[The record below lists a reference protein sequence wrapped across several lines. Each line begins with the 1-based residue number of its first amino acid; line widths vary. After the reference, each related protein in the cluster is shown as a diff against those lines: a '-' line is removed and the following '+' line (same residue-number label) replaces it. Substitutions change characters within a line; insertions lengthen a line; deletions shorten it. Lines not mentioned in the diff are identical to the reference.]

1 MKMKK
6 AIIRTLIVM
15 IVAILGIGSIIPSF
29 AVTEENK
36 ELALSYFRYV
46 NGNYTNGYALN
57 TVGNETHHPIYQIMS
72 NNNETNYYCLNATAG
87 ESWLS
92 GTVGAKAT
100 YNRGYDLSSSS
111 DIELL
116 KNDTNATYK
125 TIGDS
130 EHLNQVLWILDNM
143 YVFDKKL
150 SEEQNLAAKR
160 ELLAKAGIT
169 YDNVIETEDMQPV
182 IRDYKTYKYVPQTGY
197 DFKERIFNI
206 KDGKSNSM
214 YGKSETY
221 QGWYYYDPEFKFHSV
236 ELTDDIVEVA
246 QQAALWYYTNYLE
259 NNSAN
264 SETYNV
270 KTQGLRLV
278 CSNGT
283 TNTNSTNWLP
293 LEDNAF
299 EVDTYMWEDQA
310 NNKRKKA
317 EVGKWQQEMA
327 TILCWYLIDA
337 ANNYATTATTGTPLT
352 ISPAQSEANK
362 KTVSNIDYYVVGPI
376 KIDETRTAVYALN
389 NTISVNGDTTT
400 GAYISNAEGT
410 KNQDQVI
417 ANYIGQNIYIAVPK
431 SKVSGNN
438 IQIAF
443 DGTYKTNDKKL
454 LVSTTKTE
462 QPVVEVTPKEEPF
475 ELKVTAPIQ
484 KEFDLALRKVITKI
498 TSADG
503 TNTTIINENGLN
515 AERTVNIDTST
526 IPNTATYKHRKDPV
540 VVKKGDIVTYSI
552 TVYNEGEIDGY
563 AKTIVDK
570 LPQGLALK
578 GFTANQTTTGTYKK
592 GNINYSY
599 VYDKNNNT
607 ITITN
612 VSENVLPKFE
622 GTLSRETIEIEC
634 EVTQE
639 PSTKTNNYL
648 TNIAYISEAYKK
660 ETDTPEKVENDRDSS
675 TKNNPQANQN
685 TTGDKYTGYHGGNDT
700 KNVYNDTDN
709 TRDYFE
715 GQEDDDDFE
724 IVVIKPAEFDL
735 ALQKYIESVVSP
747 DGTTKAGRNAPTINT
762 SKLIPNGTE
771 KTANYTLDKTPI
783 TVKSGD
789 FVLYNF
795 TVYNEGEVDG
805 YVNKITDNIPTGL
818 EFVYVKEPQ
827 DGKTIVKCDSQGDM
841 TEIEV
846 SSDMYQKI
854 KDFNAFW
861 SIDATNNVPKKDT
874 YNGESTISITCDV
887 KNAVPMKMGGKIGG
901 GFLKA
906 YDNSKDNNYDGSGL
920 DSLRVRALL
929 RVSAPNGTVKPIRN
943 EAAITEATDKEG
955 NIQDVNDVK
964 DRDSQTKPSDNTT
977 DPWPGKDG
985 DKNYQDDEDYDN
997 IILEKVDLALTK
1009 FITAISEDE
1018 KIENGEYLTA
1028 DKNVGSDVNPYDRA
1042 TKVDTTPL
1050 KNGEHDAKY
1059 TQVKT
1064 SLTIPERSYVLYNIR
1079 VYNEGDVDVYAGEVT
1094 DYLPEYLSF
1103 VQSEFN
1109 DQFRW
1114 HSSDG
1119 KTVTTDYLSYKVNKD
1134 KVLKAFDKEADDG
1147 KGSKLDYQDLPI
1159 LCRIKADTPDKTKLI
1174 NSAEIT
1180 KYEDENGT
1188 PIDTDIDS
1196 KPENLPDDKKNKEG
1210 KPEGRYDEDDEDYEV
1225 VEVKKKIIDLALTKF
1240 ITAISEDEKI
1250 ENGEYLTADKN
1261 IGSNVNP
1268 YDRATKVDTTP
1279 LKNGEHDAKYTQIK
1293 TPLTIPENSYILY
1306 NIRVYNEGEVDVFA
1320 GEVKDYLPDYLEF
1333 VSDDAEK
1340 FNEKYGWKISSD
1352 GKTVTTNYLSAEVNK
1367 DKILKAFDKET
1378 DDGKGSKLDYQD
1390 LPILCRIKANTPDK
1404 TRLINSAEITKYEN
1418 KDGNKIDEDI
1428 DSKPENL
1435 PDDKKNKEGKPEGR
1449 YNEDDED
1456 YEVVEVKKKIVDLA
1470 LTKFI
1475 AAISNDVDI
1484 SDGEYLTPNHNVGS
1498 KENPY
1503 DRATEVKTDKLKND
1517 QNCHDA
1523 EYIMVKDPLTVPAQS
1538 YVLYNI
1544 RVYNEGETDV
1554 YAGEVTDHL
1563 PDYLDYVDCEF
1574 NKKFGWTV
1582 ASDGKTISTKYLS
1595 YEVNKDKIL
1604 KAFNK
1609 KDDDEHGSGL
1619 DYEDLQILCKV
1630 NDKAPTNT
1638 NIVNIAEI
1646 TKYENKNGNPIPD
1659 EDIDSKPGNVDKN
1672 NEDDDDYETILIKTF
1687 DLSLLKYVSEVYV
1700 TEDGKTTTTQTGN
1713 TGDNSKDIIPKVEIN
1728 KKKLNST
1735 VVKFGYTI
1743 KITNEG
1749 DIEGYA
1755 KEITDYVPEGLKFY
1769 EEDNTGWKDEGN
1781 GVISTRLL
1789 ENTLLKPGESAEVK
1803 VIFRWING
1811 SNNLGL
1817 KTNVAEISEDYNKE
1831 GVPDR
1836 DSTPDNKE
1844 PKEDDID
1851 EADVILS
1858 IKTGLASNII
1868 MYVTAGTII
1877 LTVLGVGIFTIKK
1890 YVL

>member
-1 MKMKK
+1 M
-6 AIIRTLIVM
+6 
-15 IVAILGIGSIIPSF
+15 
-29 AVTEENK
+29 
-36 ELALSYFRYV
+36 
-46 NGNYTNGYALN
+46 
-57 TVGNETHHPIYQIMS
+57 
-72 NNNETNYYCLNATAG
+72 
-87 ESWLS
+87 
-92 GTVGAKAT
+92 
-100 YNRGYDLSSSS
+100 
-111 DIELL
+111 
-116 KNDTNATYK
+116 
-125 TIGDS
+125 
-130 EHLNQVLWILDNM
+130 
-143 YVFDKKL
+143 
-150 SEEQNLAAKR
+150 
-160 ELLAKAGIT
+160 
-169 YDNVIETEDMQPV
+169 
-182 IRDYKTYKYVPQTGY
+182 
-197 DFKERIFNI
+197 
-206 KDGKSNSM
+206 
-214 YGKSETY
+214 
-221 QGWYYYDPEFKFHSV
+221 
-236 ELTDDIVEVA
+236 
-246 QQAALWYYTNYLE
+246 
-259 NNSAN
+259 
-264 SETYNV
+264 
-270 KTQGLRLV
+270 
-278 CSNGT
+278 
-283 TNTNSTNWLP
+283 
-293 LEDNAF
+293 
-299 EVDTYMWEDQA
+299 
-310 NNKRKKA
+310 
-317 EVGKWQQEMA
+317 
-327 TILCWYLIDA
+327 
-337 ANNYATTATTGTPLT
+337 
-352 ISPAQSEANK
+352 
-362 KTVSNIDYYVVGPI
+362 
-376 KIDETRTAVYALN
+376 
-389 NTISVNGDTTT
+389 
-400 GAYISNAEGT
+400 
-410 KNQDQVI
+410 
-417 ANYIGQNIYIAVPK
+417 
-431 SKVSGNN
+431 
-438 IQIAF
+438 
-443 DGTYKTNDKKL
+443 
-454 LVSTTKTE
+454 
-462 QPVVEVTPKEEPF
+462 
-475 ELKVTAPIQ
+475 
-484 KEFDLALRKVITKI
+484 
-498 TSADG
+498 
-503 TNTTIINENGLN
+503 
-515 AERTVNIDTST
+515 
-526 IPNTATYKHRKDPV
+526 
-540 VVKKGDIVTYSI
+540 
-552 TVYNEGEIDGY
+552 
-563 AKTIVDK
+563 
-570 LPQGLALK
+570 
-578 GFTANQTTTGTYKK
+578 
-592 GNINYSY
+592 
-599 VYDKNNNT
+599 
-607 ITITN
+607 
-612 VSENVLPKFE
+612 
-622 GTLSRETIEIEC
+622 
-634 EVTQE
+634 
-639 PSTKTNNYL
+639 
-648 TNIAYISEAYKK
+648 
-660 ETDTPEKVENDRDSS
+660 
-675 TKNNPQANQN
+675 
-685 TTGDKYTGYHGGNDT
+685 
-700 KNVYNDTDN
+700 
-709 TRDYFE
+709 
-715 GQEDDDDFE
+715 
-724 IVVIKPAEFDL
+724 
-735 ALQKYIESVVSP
+735 
-747 DGTTKAGRNAPTINT
+747 
-762 SKLIPNGTE
+762 
-771 KTANYTLDKTPI
+771 
-783 TVKSGD
+783 
-789 FVLYNF
+789 
-795 TVYNEGEVDG
+795 
-805 YVNKITDNIPTGL
+805 
-818 EFVYVKEPQ
+818 
-827 DGKTIVKCDSQGDM
+827 
-841 TEIEV
+841 
-846 SSDMYQKI
+846 
-854 KDFNAFW
+854 
-861 SIDATNNVPKKDT
+861 
-874 YNGESTISITCDV
+874 
-887 KNAVPMKMGGKIGG
+887 
-901 GFLKA
+901 
-906 YDNSKDNNYDGSGL
+906 
-920 DSLRVRALL
+920 
-929 RVSAPNGTVKPIRN
+929 
-943 EAAITEATDKEG
+943 
-955 NIQDVNDVK
+955 
-964 DRDSQTKPSDNTT
+964 
-977 DPWPGKDG
+977 
-985 DKNYQDDEDYDN
+985 
-997 IILEKVDLALTK
+997 
-1009 FITAISEDE
+1009 
-1018 KIENGEYLTA
+1018 
-1028 DKNVGSDVNPYDRA
+1028 
-1042 TKVDTTPL
+1042 
-1050 KNGEHDAKY
+1050 
-1059 TQVKT
+1059 
-1064 SLTIPERSYVLYNIR
+1064 
-1079 VYNEGDVDVYAGEVT
+1079 
-1094 DYLPEYLSF
+1094 
-1103 VQSEFN
+1103 
-1109 DQFRW
+1109 
-1114 HSSDG
+1114 
-1119 KTVTTDYLSYKVNKD
+1119 TTDYLSYKVNKD

-1196 KPENLPDDKKNKEG
+1196 KPDNLPDDKKNKEG

-1225 VEVKKKIIDLALTKF
+1225 VEVKKKIVDLALTKF

-1250 ENGEYLTADKN
+1250 ENGEYLTANKN
-1261 IGSNVNP
+1261 VGSNVNP

-1340 FNEKYGWKISSD
+1340 FNEKYGWKLSSD

-1390 LPILCRIKANTPDK
+1390 LPILCRIKASAPDK

-1418 KDGNKIDEDI
+1418 KNGNKIDEDI

-1449 YNEDDED
+1449 YDEDDED

-1517 QNCHDA
+1517 PNCHDA